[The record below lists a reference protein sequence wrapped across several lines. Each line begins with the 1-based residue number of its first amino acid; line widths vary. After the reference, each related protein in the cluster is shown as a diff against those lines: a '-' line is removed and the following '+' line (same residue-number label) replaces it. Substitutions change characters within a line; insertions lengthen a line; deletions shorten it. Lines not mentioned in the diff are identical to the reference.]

1 MFRLLTTSLAV
12 YLMVSLTLFANSF
25 LLVSLPEEHQ
35 IAVYQIEQESGAL
48 RHVRDHKLPA
58 DPGPM
63 SVSHDGKTLYLS
75 LRNAGKL
82 ASFSI
87 DPESAELTHLTT
99 VGADQ
104 DPAYHWQDYTASYL
118 FSAYYH
124 TGRVSI
130 HSLGND
136 GRILVEPT
144 RWIKTELKAHCIM
157 ATSDNRHVFVPH
169 TGPNKI
175 FQFTFD
181 ADKGTL
187 ELKEDGVLVSEQQT
201 GPRHIDIHPRKPWA
215 YVDYEQGN
223 KVAFYRINAGKLVR
237 KQVLTSVPKDW
248 PEGEGATSRLTL
260 SPDARFVYA
269 ANRGHNSIAGFKI
282 NRFTGKL
289 TSIGHVATEAN
300 PRSFVMTDC
309 GKWLYAG
316 GQDTNRIALFSRN
329 VNNGTLRRIDT
340 IPTGRKPWWLQI
352 VNQR

>member
-1 MFRLLTTSLAV
+1 MFRLFTTSLIV
-12 YLMVSLTLFANSF
+12 YLLVSFKLFANPF
-25 LLVSLPEEHQ
+25 LLVSLPDEQQ
-35 IAVYQIEQESGAL
+35 IAVYQIDLASGLL
-48 RHVRDHKLPA
+48 RHVRDHALSA

-87 DPESAELTHLTT
+87 DPETAELTHLTT

-118 FSAYYH
+118 LSAYYH
-124 TGRVSI
+124 TGRVSM

-136 GRILVEPT
+136 GRILAEST
-144 RWIKTELKAHCIM
+144 QWIKTELKAHCIM
-157 ATSDNRHVFVPH
+157 AAPDNRHVFVPH

-175 FQFTFD
+175 FQFTLD
-181 ADKGTL
+181 VEKGTL
-187 ELKEDGVLVSEQQT
+187 ELLTSEDQT

-237 KQVLTSVPKDW
+237 KQVISSVPNDW
-248 PEGEGATSRLTL
+248 PAGEGATARLTL
-260 SPDARFVYA
+260 SPDGRFVYA
-269 ANRGHNSIAGFKI
+269 ANRGHNSIAGFRI

-289 TSIGHVATEAN
+289 TSIGYFPTSAN

-316 GQDTNRIALFSRN
+316 GQDTNQIALFCRN
-329 VNNGTLRRIDT
+329 VNSGTLQRIDT
-340 IPTGRKPWWLQI
+340 IQTGRKPWWLQI